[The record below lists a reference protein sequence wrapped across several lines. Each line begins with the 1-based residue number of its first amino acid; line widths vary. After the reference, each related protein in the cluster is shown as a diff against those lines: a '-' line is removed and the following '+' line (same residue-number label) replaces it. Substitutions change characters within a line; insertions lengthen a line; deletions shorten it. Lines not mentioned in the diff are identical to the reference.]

1 MKNKTA
7 LGIGLAALAVTIGFG
22 VVACDTTSKHDVV
35 KVERTIEV
43 PIQREMPD
51 DATIPDYYVNEI
63 DNE

>member
-1 MKNKTA
+1 MKNKTGVA
-7 LGIGLAALAVTIGFG
+7 IAVTTIAITVALG

-43 PIQREMPD
+43 PIQRELPD
-51 DATIPDYYVNEI
+51 DANIPDYYVNEI